1 VTTINNEEVRK
12 FSAIA
17 HEWWDEAGKLKT
29 LHTMNP
35 LRISYI
41 KNKILSHYKI
51 QNQTSPFSGLKILDV
66 GCGGGLL
73 SEPMSRLGAEVTGI
87 DASAENIKVA
97 EMHSNE
103 ENLSINYLATSI
115 EEFQKTSNEDE
126 FDVILCLEL
135 VEHVDNPSEL
145 IKACATLLK
154 KNGMIFIATINRT
167 IKSHLL
173 AITAAEYIL
182 RLVPV
187 GTHNWSK
194 FFKPSEIV
202 KILRDCSIRAINIQG
217 MQYNPLKRK
226 VWTLSDDVDVNYI
239 ICGIK
244 KSDSLDTA

>member
-1 VTTINNEEVRK
+1 MTTINDEEVKK
-12 FSAIA
+12 FSDLA

-29 LHTMNP
+29 LHIMNP
-35 LRISYI
+35 IRISYI

-51 QNQTSPFSGLKILDV
+51 QNQISPFSGLKILDV

-73 SEPMSRLGAEVTGI
+73 SEPMSRLGGDVTGI
-87 DASAENIKVA
+87 DASAENIKIA
-97 EMHSNE
+97 TAHSRE

-115 EEFQKTSNEDE
+115 EEFQKTSKEGQ

-135 VEHVDNPSEL
+135 IEHVDNPSEL
-145 IKACATLLK
+145 IKSCANLLK
-154 KNGMIFIATINRT
+154 KNGILFIATINRT

-182 RLVPV
+182 RLVPI
-187 GTHNWSK
+187 GTHNWNN

-202 KILRDCSIRAINIQG
+202 KILRDCDVKATDIQG
-217 MQYNPLKRK
+217 MHYNPLKGK
-226 VWTLSDDVDVNYI
+226 VWTLSDDIDVNYI

-244 KSDSLDTA
+244 KSDSRGTA